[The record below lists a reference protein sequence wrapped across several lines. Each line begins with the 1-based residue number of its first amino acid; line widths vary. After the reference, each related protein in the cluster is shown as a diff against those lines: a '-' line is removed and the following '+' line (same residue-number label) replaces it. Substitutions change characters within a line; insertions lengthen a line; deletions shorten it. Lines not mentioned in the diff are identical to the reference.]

1 MELEKIREATLEELE
16 ARAEE
21 IKEEMESEDAD
32 IAALTEEVDAIS
44 ERKAQFV
51 KAEEERKALATKIAE
66 SNIGTVIEGRKEEKK
81 MDVKEIRNSKEYI
94 DAYAEFV
101 KTGDDS
107 ECRALLTSTN
117 DTTPNGTGTVAVPD
131 FVYGAVQTA
140 WNKNGITRRV
150 RKAYIK
156 GNLKVQFEI
165 EGDDAVVHA
174 EGTDAP
180 DMEDL
185 TLGIVTI
192 IPASVKKWMAI
203 SDEAMD
209 LRGEAFLDYIYDEIT
224 YQIVKKAQTELIAK
238 VTALTA
244 SATASAPAVGVTVGS
259 PSVGIVAECLGK
271 LSDEAANPVI
281 VMNKASWSAF
291 KAAQYAANYAI
302 DPFEGLPVH
311 FDNSM
316 PAYTSSTATTVT
328 WLIVGDFGQGAQ
340 ANFPNGAEVTLKFDD
355 TSLAES
361 DLVKIVGR
369 EYVGLGIVADH
380 AFCKVTNQ

>member
-1 MELEKIREATLEELE
+1 MEVNEMTIEQVETRMAEIEVELKADDADLE
-16 ARAEE
+16 ALNTEADALINRKSELIAQAAEKRALLD
-21 IKEEMESEDAD
+21 KVATMNKQPV
-32 IAALTEEVDAIS
+32 AAKPV
-44 ERKAQFV
+44 
-51 KAEEERKALATKIAE
+51 
-66 SNIGTVIEGRKEEKK
+66 EEKK
-81 MDVKEIRNSKEYI
+81 SMTNAEVRASKEYI
-94 DAYAEFV
+94 DAYV
-101 KTGDDS
+101 NYIKKDDDR
-107 ECRALLTSTN
+107 ECRALLTEIVSGQVPVPTYVE
-117 DTTPNGTGTVAVPD
+117 DRVRTAWQKNGLMNLVRKTYVKGILKVA
-131 FVYGAVQTA
+131 FEKSATGAVIHTEGSTA
-140 WNKNGITRRV
+140 PSEET
-150 RKAYIK
+150 
-156 GNLKVQFEI
+156 
-165 EGDDAVVHA
+165 
-174 EGTDAP
+174 
-180 DMEDL
+180 L
-185 TLGIVTI
+185 TLGVVTLT
-192 IPASVKKWMAI
+192 PASIKKWITI
-203 SDEAMD
+203 SDEVMD
-209 LRGEAFLDYIYDEIT
+209 LKGEAFLDYIYDEIT

-244 SATASAPAVGVTVGS
+244 SATASAPAVGVTAGS

-328 WLIVGDFGQGAQ
+328 WMIVGDFGQGAQ

>member
-1 MELEKIREATLEELE
+1 MEVNEMTIDQVETRMAEIEVELKADDADLE
-16 ARAEE
+16 ALNTEADALINRKSELIAQAAEKRALLD
-21 IKEEMESEDAD
+21 KVATMNKQPV
-32 IAALTEEVDAIS
+32 AAKPV
-44 ERKAQFV
+44 
-51 KAEEERKALATKIAE
+51 
-66 SNIGTVIEGRKEEKK
+66 EEKK
-81 MDVKEIRNSKEYI
+81 SMTNAEVRASKEYI
-94 DAYAEFV
+94 DAYV
-101 KTGDDS
+101 NYIKKDDDR
-107 ECRALLTSTN
+107 ECRALLTEIVSGQVPVPTYVE
-117 DTTPNGTGTVAVPD
+117 DRVRTAWQKNGLMNLVRKTYVKGILKVA
-131 FVYGAVQTA
+131 FEKSATGAVIHTEGSTA
-140 WNKNGITRRV
+140 PSEET
-150 RKAYIK
+150 
-156 GNLKVQFEI
+156 
-165 EGDDAVVHA
+165 
-174 EGTDAP
+174 
-180 DMEDL
+180 L
-185 TLGIVTI
+185 TLGVVTLT
-192 IPASVKKWMAI
+192 PASIKKWITI
-203 SDEAMD
+203 SDEVMD
-209 LRGEAFLDYIYDEIT
+209 LKGEAFLDYIYDEIT

-244 SATASAPAVGVTVGS
+244 SATASAPAVGVTAGS

-328 WLIVGDFGQGAQ
+328 WMIVGDFGQGAQ

>member
-1 MELEKIREATLEELE
+1 MEVNEMTIEQVETRMAEIEVELKADDADLE
-16 ARAEE
+16 ALNTEADALINRKSELIAQAAEKRALLD
-21 IKEEMESEDAD
+21 KVATMNKQPV
-32 IAALTEEVDAIS
+32 AAKPV
-44 ERKAQFV
+44 
-51 KAEEERKALATKIAE
+51 
-66 SNIGTVIEGRKEEKK
+66 EEKK
-81 MDVKEIRNSKEYI
+81 SMTNAEVRASKEYI
-94 DAYAEFV
+94 DAYV
-101 KTGDDS
+101 NYIKKDDDR
-107 ECRALLTSTN
+107 ECRALLTEIVSGQVPVPTYVE
-117 DTTPNGTGTVAVPD
+117 DRVRTAWQKNGLMNLVRKTYVKGILKVA
-131 FVYGAVQTA
+131 FEKSATGAVIHT
-140 WNKNGITRRV
+140 
-150 RKAYIK
+150 
-156 GNLKVQFEI
+156 
-165 EGDDAVVHA
+165 EGSS
-174 EGTDAP
+174 AP
-180 DMEDL
+180 SEETL
-185 TLGIVTI
+185 TLGVVTLT
-192 IPASVKKWMAI
+192 PASIKKWITI
-203 SDEAMD
+203 SDEVMD
-209 LRGEAFLDYIYDEIT
+209 LKGEAFLDYIYDEIT

-244 SATASAPAVGVTVGS
+244 SATASAPAVGVTAGS

-328 WLIVGDFGQGAQ
+328 WMIVGDFGQGAQ

>member
-1 MELEKIREATLEELE
+1 MDVNEMTIDQIEKRMAEIETELG
-16 ARAEE
+16 
-21 IKEEMESEDAD
+21 SENAD
-32 IAALTEEVDAIS
+32 ISALNAEVDALIA
-44 ERKAQFV
+44 RKADLV
-51 KAEEERKALATKIAE
+51 NAATEKRSLLDKVATMNTPMVSKPIEERKTMTNAE
-66 SNIGTVIEGRKEEKK
+66 VRA
-81 MDVKEIRNSKEYI
+81 SKEYL
-94 DAYAEFV
+94 DAYV
-101 KTGDDS
+101 NYIKKDDDK
-107 ECRALLTSTN
+107 ECRALLTETVS
-117 DTTPNGTGTVAVPD
+117 GTVPVPTYVED
-131 FVYGAVQTA
+131 RVRTAWQKNGLMNLVRKTYVKGILKVAFERSATGAVIHT
-140 WNKNGITRRV
+140 
-150 RKAYIK
+150 
-156 GNLKVQFEI
+156 
-165 EGDDAVVHA
+165 EGSS
-174 EGTDAP
+174 AP
-180 DMEDL
+180 DEETL
-185 TLGIVTI
+185 TLGVVTLT
-192 IPASVKKWMAI
+192 PASIKKWITI

-209 LRGEAFLDYIYDEIT
+209 LKGEAFLDYIYDEIT

-259 PSVGIVAECLGK
+259 PSVGIVAKCLGT

-328 WLIVGDFGQGAQ
+328 WMIVGDFAQGAQ

-355 TSLAES
+355 TSLAEA

>member
-1 MELEKIREATLEELE
+1 MEVNEMTIEQVETRMAEIEVELKADDADLE
-16 ARAEE
+16 ALNTEADALINRKSELIAQAAEKRALLD
-21 IKEEMESEDAD
+21 KVATMNKQPV
-32 IAALTEEVDAIS
+32 AAKPV
-44 ERKAQFV
+44 
-51 KAEEERKALATKIAE
+51 
-66 SNIGTVIEGRKEEKK
+66 EEKK
-81 MDVKEIRNSKEYI
+81 SMTNAEVRASKEYL
-94 DAYAEFV
+94 DAYV
-101 KTGDDS
+101 NYIKKDDDT
-107 ECRALLTSTN
+107 ECRALLTEIVSGQVPVPTYVE
-117 DTTPNGTGTVAVPD
+117 DRVRTAWQKNGLMNLVRKTYVKGILKVA
-131 FVYGAVQTA
+131 FEKSATGAVIHT
-140 WNKNGITRRV
+140 
-150 RKAYIK
+150 
-156 GNLKVQFEI
+156 
-165 EGDDAVVHA
+165 EGSS
-174 EGTDAP
+174 AP
-180 DMEDL
+180 DQETL
-185 TLGIVTI
+185 TLGVVTLT
-192 IPASVKKWMAI
+192 PASIKKWITI
-203 SDEAMD
+203 SDEVMD
-209 LRGEAFLDYIYDEIT
+209 LKGEAFLDYIYDEIT

-259 PSVGIVAECLGK
+259 PSVGIVAKCLGT

-328 WLIVGDFGQGAQ
+328 WMIVGDFGQGAQ

-355 TSLAES
+355 TSLAEA

>member
-1 MELEKIREATLEELE
+1 MEVNEMTIEQVETRMAEIEVELKADDADLE
-16 ARAEE
+16 ALNTEADALINRKSELIAQAAEKRALLD
-21 IKEEMESEDAD
+21 KVATMNKQPV
-32 IAALTEEVDAIS
+32 AAKPV
-44 ERKAQFV
+44 
-51 KAEEERKALATKIAE
+51 
-66 SNIGTVIEGRKEEKK
+66 EEKK
-81 MDVKEIRNSKEYI
+81 SMTNAEVRASKEYI
-94 DAYAEFV
+94 DAYV
-101 KTGDDS
+101 NYIKKDDDR
-107 ECRALLTSTN
+107 ECRALLTEIVSGQVPVPTYVE
-117 DTTPNGTGTVAVPD
+117 DRVRTAWQKNGLMNLVRKTYVKGILKVA
-131 FVYGAVQTA
+131 FEKSATGAVIHTEGSTA
-140 WNKNGITRRV
+140 PSEET
-150 RKAYIK
+150 
-156 GNLKVQFEI
+156 
-165 EGDDAVVHA
+165 
-174 EGTDAP
+174 
-180 DMEDL
+180 L
-185 TLGIVTI
+185 TLGVVTLT
-192 IPASVKKWMAI
+192 PASIKKWITI
-203 SDEAMD
+203 SDEVMD
-209 LRGEAFLDYIYDEIT
+209 LKGEAFLDYIYEEIT

-244 SATASAPAVGVTVGS
+244 SATASAPAVGVTAGS

-328 WLIVGDFGQGAQ
+328 WMIVGDFGQGAQ